1 MATRA
6 GTNLNDPGG
15 PANLLTLPDIGG
27 LVETVGTGTPTAFL
41 PPGTLPYP
49 DVGGPSKIRSPGS
62 RSHAVPCMR
71 PPCPPVAALRHG

>member
-1 MATRA
+1 MATPA

-15 PANLLTLPDIGG
+15 RANLLTLPDIGG

-49 DVGGPSKIRSPGS
+49 DVGRAVENPFAGQPVTPF
-62 RSHAVPCMR
+62 HA
-71 PPCPPVAALRHG
+71 